1 MDSFK
6 LTTFSQEDYDLYY
19 KHFQEDKELEKN
31 ATSEKDL
38 EGKMAFELGPAH
50 LPELMLVEVKE
61 LTYEDKVRFL
71 RLCLNCESIANAC
84 IISNLVI
91 LAQGRLVEEELYED
105 VDVFFNDDLEF
116 LDACTDLR
124 EEINNF
130 NKHIVIYFL
139 GALKSV
145 ANYLDDGAI
154 HIPNIY
160 YLALASYSLQ
170 AISSAMQKVDL
181 EYNKVPF
188 VMNADEIVERVCLKK
203 NFVND
208 FMSTLLE
215 TITKE

>member
-6 LTTFSQEDYDLYY
+6 LTSFSQEDYDLYY

-38 EGKMAFELGPAH
+38 EGKMVFELGPAH

-71 RLCLNCESIANAC
+71 KLCLNCESIANAC